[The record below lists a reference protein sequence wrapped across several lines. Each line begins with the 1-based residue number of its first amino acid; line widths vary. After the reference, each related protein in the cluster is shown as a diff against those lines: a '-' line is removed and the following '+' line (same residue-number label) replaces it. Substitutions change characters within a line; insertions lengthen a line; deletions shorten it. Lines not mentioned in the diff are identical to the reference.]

1 MTARVCYLFGPFRLS
16 ADGTMLLRDGAAVPL
31 APKALRTL
39 LTLVEH
45 AGEVVTKQHLLE
57 TVWPDSFVEDTGLT
71 RNISVIRQA
80 LGEEGE
86 RFIVTVAR
94 LGYRFTAQVERIE
107 KDMTPRA
114 SRIAALARGDRSAP
128 MVGRA
133 DELETLRSAFEN
145 VVGAPGRMIAVTG
158 EPGIGKTTAV
168 DSFLLQIE
176 GRCRIGRGRCSE
188 RLAGAEPHLPIL
200 EALEELI
207 ADDPHMVEILGRRA
221 PTWLR
226 HIAPRP
232 SPVRPHGSDSVEQDA
247 ARTSE
252 RLMRELTTFLEES
265 SAEKPLV
272 LVVEDLHWTDLSTVD
287 VLVHL
292 AARLSRLR
300 LLIIITYR
308 HHELALRDHPF
319 MRARSELMARGQLE
333 ELAVSLLTPE
343 EVRELRPVGIRRR
356 GDPAGPARP
365 GIPEDRRQP
374 VVHGG
379 PRPVPAKARC
389 RRRGRAHGARR
400 ARLIARVDRSNPWRP
415 SAGGTADR
423 LHCGRAR
430 TRIRFGN
437 ARPRVRVAAG
447 RG

>member
-1 MTARVCYLFGPFRLS
+1 
-16 ADGTMLLRDGAAVPL
+16 
-31 APKALRTL
+31 
-39 LTLVEH
+39 
-45 AGEVVTKQHLLE
+45 
-57 TVWPDSFVEDTGLT
+57 
-71 RNISVIRQA
+71 
-80 LGEEGE
+80 
-86 RFIVTVAR
+86 
-94 LGYRFTAQVERIE
+94 
-107 KDMTPRA
+107 
-114 SRIAALARGDRSAP
+114 
-128 MVGRA
+128 
-133 DELETLRSAFEN
+133 
-145 VVGAPGRMIAVTG
+145 MIAVTG

-252 RLMRELTTFLEES
+252 RLMRELTMFLEES

-319 MRARSELMARGQLE
+319 MRARAELMARGQLE

-343 EVRELRPVGIRRR
+343 EVRRYVRSAFEGEEILPDLPALVFQKTEGNPLFMADLVRYLRKRGAGVGEGHTVLDVPDSLRALIDRTL
-356 GDPAGPARP
+356 GGLPPAARQIASIAAVQ
-365 GIPEDRRQP
+365 GHEFDS
-374 VVHGG
+374 
-379 PRPVPAKARC
+379 AT
-389 RRRGRAHGARR
+389 
-400 ARLIARVDRSNPWRP
+400 LARVS
-415 SAGGTADR
+415 G
-423 LHCGRAR
+423 
-430 TRIRFGN
+430 
-437 ARPRVRVAAG
+437 VAAG